1 MRIIEEQYVQENLDM
16 VDKFNVD
23 LEKNGVQ
30 RIEGQE
36 RSGDAMQR
44 ELCIFFRWQKNAMSC
59 FQIKFDH

>member
-30 RIEGQE
+30 MIEGQE

-44 ELCIFFRWQKNAMSC
+44 ELCIFFR
-59 FQIKFDH
+59 